1 MKYKEKLLPF
11 FKILL
16 AKLFKTY
23 QLPLLILGFLI
34 TSLLG
39 VYAQENNSSLFL
51 LTSDASTKKTDTL
64 RFSNYNEILSHI
76 TEVSNLEQENGFLAA
91 VFSSPIKTNDSTFA
105 TNFTKNN
112 KTNFVSIR
120 NWKLLSKKIQ
130 KKAAPVSTN
139 KTPVFKIEAI
149 KSLMKSLNQ
158 GYSENGDPFN
168 SIRLDNLKQQRDT
181 LYADIIIKTTKKR
194 TIDSLVI
201 NGYKKFPVSF
211 LKYYSGIKKGTVFN
225 RTKIKSQTE
234 LLNSLPFASNE
245 RSAEILFNPVQTV
258 LYLYLQKKNANNFDG
273 FLGFSTDEE
282 SGDLTLDGYLN
293 LNLINNLNFG
303 EEIALTYKS
312 DSEEQQLFQLNLKLP
327 YLFKLPLSLEASL
340 EIFRQEDEFSSTE
353 QKIGFSYAFSQK
365 LETLLGYKNIESA
378 DLNENENLVSINQ
391 NFDATFINSET
402 RFLVRQDSKLFP
414 YKTRVI
420 FSSELGNRKQGDVTQ
435 FKLGLNFQQIFQLN
449 TRNSIY
455 IANNAQFF
463 QSNNYLA
470 NELYRL
476 GGILSIR
483 GFEENSLR
491 ASLYN
496 VLNTEYRFQ
505 LNNTIYVHSIIDFG
519 YLDNQAPRTTGSDET
534 VGSENLSSFGVGF
547 GMITKAGL
555 FKLNYAN
562 GRSSSIPFEFNNS
575 KIHIS
580 LTAFF

>member
-1 MKYKEKLLPF
+1 MIFRAKNLNSFNYLFFVLMLLMSYF
-11 FKILL
+11 TGI
-16 AKLFKTY
+16 
-23 QLPLLILGFLI
+23 
-34 TSLLG
+34 
-39 VYAQENNSSLFL
+39 YAQNKTTSLFL
-51 LTSDASTKKTDTL
+51 VISDVGRQKKDTL
-64 RFSNYNEILSHI
+64 SFINYNEILTHI
-76 TEVSNLEQENGFLAA
+76 TQRSERTHENGFLAA
-91 VFSSPIKTNDSTFA
+91 SFSVPEKINDSTFSSTLT
-105 TNFTKNN
+105 TNK
-112 KTNFVSIR
+112 KTSFIVIQ
-120 NWKLLSKKIQ
+120 NWKLLPKNIQRKISPLKSN
-130 KKAAPVSTN
+130 KKA
-139 KTPVFKIEAI
+139 VFKIENF
-149 KSLMKSLNQ
+149 KRVMNRLNEE
-158 GYSENGDPFN
+158 YSNNGDPFN
-168 SIRLDNLKQQRDT
+168 SVRLKNLKQTTDT
-181 LYADIIIKTTKKR
+181 LFGDIGILSSKKR
-194 TIDSLVI
+194 TLDSLVI

-211 LKYYSGIKKGTVFN
+211 LKHYSNVRKGAVFN
-225 RTKIKSQTE
+225 HEKIRNQTA
-234 LLNSLPFASNE
+234 LLNNLPFANNK
-245 RSAEILFNPVQTV
+245 RPAEVLFNPEQTV
-258 LYLYLQKKNANNFDG
+258 LYLYLEKKTANNFDG

-282 SGDLTLDGYLN
+282 SGNLTLDGYLN

-303 EEIALTYKS
+303 EEITLTYKS
-312 DSEEQQLFQLNLKLP
+312 DSEEQQLFKLNTKLP
-327 YLFKLPLSLEASL
+327 YLFNLPLSLEAGL
-340 EIFRQEDEFSSTE
+340 EIFRQEDEFSSTT
-353 QKIGFSYAFSQK
+353 QNIGVSYAFSQK
-365 LETLLGYKNIESA
+365 TETLLGYKSITSA

-391 NFDATFINSET
+391 NFDATFLNSET
-402 RFLVRQDSKLFP
+402 RFTIRQASLLFP
-414 YKTRVI
+414 NKTKII
-420 FSSELGNRKQGDVTQ
+420 FNSELGNRKQGDVTQ

-463 QSNNYLA
+463 QSDNYLP

-519 YLDNQAPRTTGSDET
+519 YLDNQAPRTIGSDET
-534 VGSENLSSFGVGF
+534 VGSENLSSFGIGF

>member
-1 MKYKEKLLPF
+1 MSYVITGKYL
-11 FKILL
+11 
-16 AKLFKTY
+16 KTT
-23 QLPLLILGFLI
+23 QLILLILGILA
-34 TSLLG
+34 
-39 VYAQENNSSLFL
+39 VCPHRVCAQNKKSSVFL
-51 LTSDASTKKTDTL
+51 LTSYEASKKIDTI

-76 TEVSNLEQENGFLAA
+76 SEIRKLEQKNGFLAA
-91 VFSSPIKTNDSTFA
+91 SFSTPTKTNDSTF
-105 TNFTKNN
+105 TTKFIQNK

-120 NWKLLSKKIQ
+120 NWKLLPKNIQKNATPVKSKKNTI
-130 KKAAPVSTN
+130 
-139 KTPVFKIEAI
+139 FEIEAI
-149 KSLMKSLNQ
+149 ADLLNNLNLI
-158 GYSENGDPFN
+158 YSENGDPFN
-168 SIRLDNLKQQRDT
+168 SINLKHLEQKKDT
-181 LYADIIIKTTKKR
+181 LYADIAINTTQKR

-201 NGYKKFPVSF
+201 NGYKKFPTSF
-211 LKYYSGIKKGTVFN
+211 LKYYSNIKKGTTFN
-225 RTKIKSQTE
+225 RNKIQTQTE
-234 LLNSLPFASNE
+234 LLNSLPFASNK
-245 RSAEILFNPVQTV
+245 RSAEVLFNPEQTV

-282 SGDLTLDGYLN
+282 SGNLALDGYLN

-312 DSEEQQLFQLNLKLP
+312 DSNEQQLFKLNLKLP

-340 EIFRQEDEFSSTE
+340 EIFRQDNEFSSTI
-353 QKIGFSYAFSQK
+353 QKTGFSYAFSQK
-365 LETLLGYKNIESA
+365 LETLLGYKSIESA
-378 DLNENENLVSINQ
+378 DLNENENLVSSNQ
-391 NFDATFINSET
+391 NFDATFVNSET
-402 RFLVRQDSKLFP
+402 RFLIRKPSKLFP

-420 FSSELGNRKQGDVTQ
+420 FSNEFGNRKQGDVTQ
-435 FKLGLNFQQIFQLN
+435 VKLGLNFQQIFQLN
-449 TRNSIY
+449 KRNSIY
-455 IANNAQFF
+455 IANNAQVFL
-463 QSNNYLA
+463 SDNYLP
-470 NELYRL
+470 NELFRL

-505 LNNTIYVHSIIDFG
+505 LSSTIYVHSIVDFG
-519 YLDNQAPRTTGSDET
+519 YIDNQASRTAESDET
-534 VGSENLSSFGVGF
+534 VGSESLSSFGVGF